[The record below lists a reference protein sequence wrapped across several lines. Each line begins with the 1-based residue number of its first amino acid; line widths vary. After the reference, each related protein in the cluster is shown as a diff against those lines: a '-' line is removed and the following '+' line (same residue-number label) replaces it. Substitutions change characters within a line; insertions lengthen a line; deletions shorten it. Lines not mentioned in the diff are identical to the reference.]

1 VVKLIYLTL
10 VNCWRNFHHTI
21 NLPNLIQ
28 SQKSNQMKTRLIFL
42 VLFIVCF
49 SCGTNN
55 KPVSDA
61 QKEKIKGEVKEVVNT
76 FIKGCEELNFDMAI
90 EPFLDSPDFE
100 YAANGK
106 TYNYQELIA
115 MRPLFDEMINQKLT
129 IADEKYKVL
138 DNSTVLFTTNY
149 KWLQNYK
156 DGHSILE
163 DPGSF
168 MFMFKKI
175 NNKWRIIYWA
185 DSYVEKNVPSESS
198 KGLNHVELEKQ
209 FIGTWKAEAGK
220 DTVLTIEVKP
230 FYNGGFVTNL
240 KTETKG
246 KIIMQEMSLL
256 GYDKNA
262 DKLIESAITNSSPE
276 IILMAGWF
284 ISANKMVEV
293 PLENISNPDNAAFRW
308 IFEFKSH
315 DLVEWTE
322 ILNNKET
329 KIYTLNRIK

>member
-1 VVKLIYLTL
+1 
-10 VNCWRNFHHTI
+10 
-21 NLPNLIQ
+21 
-28 SQKSNQMKTRLIFL
+28 MKTRLIFL
-42 VLFIVCF
+42 VMLIACY

-76 FIKGCEELNFDMAI
+76 FNKGCEEVNPETLFQLYLN
-90 EPFLDSPDFE
+90 SPDFI
-100 YAANGK
+100 YMSNGK
-106 TYNYQELIA
+106 IFNYQQSIDTTKL
-115 MRPLFDEMINQKLT
+115 LFSSLLNQKGT
-129 IADEKYKVL
+129 IVSEKYVIT
-138 DNSTVLFTTNY
+138 DNATVLFTENT
-149 KWLQNYK
+149 KWLMNFK
-156 DGHSILE
+156 DGHSVMQ
-163 DPGSF
+163 DPWV
-168 MFMFKKI
+168 MQLLLKKI
-175 NNKWRIIYWA
+175 DGKWRII
-185 DSYVEKNVPSESS
+185 SGVESGIEKNVASESS

-230 FYNGGFVTNL
+230 FYNGGFVTYL

-293 PLENISNPDNAAFRW
+293 PLENISNPDNATFRW

-315 DLVEWTE
+315 DLVAWTE

-329 KIYTLNRIK
+329 KIYALNRIK